1 MPNTARTR
9 LQKLRD
15 EVAAR
20 WVPSG
25 NSSLGLAMNEETS
38 ELSVYDNHPADVASE
53 VLDREVRLG
62 QWVADTDY
70 LTEIDEAL
78 AAIDAGTY
86 GVCRVCHVPL
96 EPERL
101 EAYPTALTCVRCK
114 RAAEGARLLHHRPVE
129 ESVLHGN
136 FAASNLDGK
145 DATMFDG
152 EDTWQ
157 ALQRMNA
164 RPTAADPEDVGC
176 EPWLEDERVDLLDGV
191 TNEEWKSTLS

>member
-1 MPNTARTR
+1 VQHANRIR

-20 WVPSG
+20 GVGSG
-25 NSSLGLAMNEETS
+25 DFSLGHAMNEETS

-53 VLDREVRLG
+53 LLDRELRLG
-62 QWVADTDY
+62 QLIADSDY

-78 AAIDAGTY
+78 AAMDAGTY
-86 GVCRVCHVPL
+86 GVCRVCHQPL
-96 EPERL
+96 LQERL

-114 RAAEGARLLHHRPVE
+114 RVVEDGGLLTHRPVE
-129 ESVLHGN
+129 ESVLQGN
-136 FAASNLDGK
+136 FADSNLDGK

-157 ALQRMNA
+157 ALQRMNS
-164 RPTAADPEDVGC
+164 RPAAADPEEVGC

-191 TNEEWKSTLS
+191 SNEEWKSTLS